1 MIEDMQYH
9 DNEDPKSLRTEQF
22 LHLLLLNQRRIFAFI
37 LSLVPNR
44 SDADDILQE
53 TITVMWRKFGQY
65 QMGTDFVAWG
75 VTIAKYRILK
85 FRKDKG
91 RSKVLFSEKTMEL
104 LQAESGGFFRMMDSR
119 LDALRTCVKKLGD
132 SDLKLVQMRYEE
144 DLAIQKIADRF
155 GRSVQA
161 IYKSI
166 ARIHCALARC
176 IRRTLAMEE
185 ML

>member
-1 MIEDMQYH
+1 MKEDMQYH
-9 DNEDPKSLRTEQF
+9 NEEDLNRIQTEQF
-22 LHLLLLNQRRIFAFI
+22 LHLLLANQRRIFAFI

-75 VTIAKYRILK
+75 VTVSKYRILK
-85 FRKDKG
+85 FRKEKG
-91 RSKVLFSEKTMEL
+91 TSKILFSEKTMDL
-104 LQAESGGFFRMMDSR
+104 LQQESSGFVGMMDNH
-119 LDALRTCVKKLGD
+119 LHALRICVKKLCD
-132 SDLKLVQMRYEE
+132 SDLKLIQMRYEQ

-161 IYKSI
+161 VYKSI
-166 ARIHCALARC
+166 ARIHCILARC
-176 IRRTLAMEE
+176 IRRTLVLEDII
-185 ML
+185 